1 MAVRLRQSLAVS
13 CFIIGR
19 GRYHQLVLHKI
30 RIIPSWKMTND
41 AQQSKNHSS
50 HAYKVDIGGMRIKY
64 KDKSDCFT
72 EDHLVSKEPFNQFKH
87 WFEIACKTPG
97 VGEANA
103 VFLGTATKDG
113 IPSVRPV
120 LLKSFG
126 TDGFKFY
133 TNYGSR
139 KAKELEE
146 NPNAAMTF
154 FWEPLRRTVR
164 IEGTIEKTS
173 AEDSDNYFYSRPYH
187 SQMGSVTSRQSTVIP
202 SRDYLIEKEKE
213 LQKQYPDKVP
223 RPDWWGGYILIPKS
237 VEFWQGQ
244 SDRLHDRI
252 KFRRLQPG
260 EKPDN
265 VLVHEGEDG
274 WVYERL
280 SP

>member
-1 MAVRLRQSLAVS
+1 MADEANNKS
-13 CFIIGR
+13 
-19 GRYHQLVLHKI
+19 
-30 RIIPSWKMTND
+30 
-41 AQQSKNHSS
+41 SKPFS
-50 HAYKVDIGGMRIKY
+50 VDIGGMRIRY
-64 KDKSDCFT
+64 KDKSECFT
-72 EDHLVSKEPFNQFKH
+72 EDQLVSKEPFGQFKA

-103 VFLGTATKDG
+103 VFLATATKDG
-113 IPSVRPV
+113 MPSGRLV
-120 LLKSFG
+120 LMKGYG

-139 KAKELEE
+139 KARELEE

-164 IEGTIEKTS
+164 IEGTVTKTS
-173 AEDSDNYFYSRPYH
+173 PEDSDEYFNSRPYY
-187 SQMGSVTSRQSTVIP
+187 SQMGSLSSRQSTVIP
-202 SRDYLIEKEKE
+202 NREFLIEREKE
-213 LQKQYPDKVP
+213 LQKEWPGEKIK
-223 RPDWWGGYILIPKS
+223 RPDWWGGYILKPRSI
-237 VEFWQGQ
+237 EFWQGQ

-252 KFRRLQPG
+252 RFRRPNPD

-265 VLVHEGEDG
+265 HLVHEGEDG